1 MGQRLGQH
9 FLFDRSILER
19 IASAA
24 CGEHAPTVIEIG
36 PGPGGL
42 TERLLAR
49 CDRLVAV
56 ELDPTLA
63 AALRARYAAE
73 PRFELVEADVLQ
85 TGLSRWGR
93 AVVVGNI
100 PYYITSPIV
109 EKTLDMGHLLERSV
123 FLVQK
128 EVADRLAAA
137 PGSRDYG
144 YLSVA
149 VQVRCQVRMLFD
161 VRRGAFR
168 PPPKVASTV
177 VLLEPRGEPLCADV
191 EEFLRFA
198 SACFR
203 MKRKTLRNNLAGR
216 FEKAR
221 IEALEEAGLR
231 AEQLSV
237 SELVRLF
244 ARLKD

>member
-1 MGQRLGQH
+1 M
-9 FLFDRSILER
+9 
-19 IASAA
+19 
-24 CGEHAPTVIEIG
+24 IEIG

-49 CDRLVAV
+49 SDRLIGV
-56 ELDPTLA
+56 ELDPALA
-63 AALRARYAAE
+63 KVLRARYAEE

-93 AVVVGNI
+93 AVVAGNI
-100 PYYITSPIV
+100 PYYITSPII
-109 EKTLDMGHLLERSV
+109 EKVLEMGPLLERAV

-128 EVADRLAAA
+128 EVAERLAGA

-149 VQVRCQVRMLFD
+149 VQVRCQVRTLFD

-191 EEFLRFA
+191 ERFLRFA

-203 MKRKTLRNNLAGR
+203 MKRKTLRNNLAGVVAR
-216 FEKAR
+216 ER
-221 IEALEEAGLR
+221 IEALPEARMR
-231 AEQLSV
+231 AEQLAV

-244 ARLKD
+244 AKLKD